1 MKLTKKDARK
11 WLANLSEQALVIA
24 WNTHT
29 MNDKTTSDFIYSF
42 DDPDE
47 FFDREYLKPSD
58 AVRAAMMGNVSY
70 NDDWIT
76 YNGYGNLVSISD
88 VYDYIDIDELAE
100 AVVNDPT
107 QYGFDAV
114 LDEGEEIDVPL
125 F

>member
-11 WLANLSEQALVIA
+11 WLANLSEHDLVIA
-24 WNTHT
+24 WNTHIL
-29 MNDKTTSDFIYSF
+29 NDKTTNDFIYSF

-47 FFDREYLKPSD
+47 FFNREYLKPSD

-107 QYGFDAV
+107 QYGFDTV

>member
-1 MKLTKKDARK
+1 
-11 WLANLSEQALVIA
+11 
-24 WNTHT
+24 
-29 MNDKTTSDFIYSF
+29 
-42 DDPDE
+42 
-47 FFDREYLKPSD
+47 
-58 AVRAAMMGNVSY
+58 MMGNVSY

-107 QYGFDAV
+107 QYGFDTV